1 MQKITS
7 IATLKDS
14 ILLLEDEQS
23 IKGQLLKDQLFITYE
38 SLKPVNLIRHTLKE
52 ISSSPYLIDNI
63 SGSAMGLLSGFLSR
77 KMFVG
82 TSGNLIKKLIG
93 SVLQFGVTNIVAQNS
108 DMIKSVGQKVLQH
121 FYHRKEMNSTNR
133 VR

>member
-1 MQKITS
+1 MQNITS
-7 IATLKDS
+7 MATLKNS
-14 ILLLEDEQS
+14 ILLLEAEQN
-23 IKGQLLKDQLFITYE
+23 IKEQLLKDQLFLTFE
-38 SLKPVNLIRHTLKE
+38 SLKPANLIRHTLKE

-77 KMFVG
+77 KIFVG
-82 TSGNLIKKLIG
+82 TSGNLIKKLVG

-108 DMIKSVGQKVLQH
+108 DMIKSVGQNVLQH
-121 FYHRKEMNSTNR
+121 FFHKKEMNSKNR

>member
-1 MQKITS
+1 MQNITS
-7 IATLKDS
+7 IATLKNS
-14 ILLLEDEQS
+14 ILLLEAEQN
-23 IKGQLLKDQLFITYE
+23 IKEQLLKDQLFLTYE

-77 KMFVG
+77 KIFVG
-82 TSGNLIKKLIG
+82 TSGNLIKKLVG

-108 DMIKSVGQKVLQH
+108 DMIKSVGQNVLQH
-121 FYHRKEMNSTNR
+121 FFHKKEMNSKNR

>member
-1 MQKITS
+1 M
-7 IATLKDS
+7 ATLKNS
-14 ILLLEDEQS
+14 ILLLEAEQN
-23 IKGQLLKDQLFITYE
+23 IKEQLLKDQLFLTFE
-38 SLKPVNLIRHTLKE
+38 SLKPANLIRHTLKE

-77 KMFVG
+77 KIFVG
-82 TSGNLIKKLIG
+82 TSGNLIKKLVG

-108 DMIKSVGQKVLQH
+108 DMIKSVGQNVLQH
-121 FYHRKEMNSTNR
+121 FFHKKEMNSKNR